1 MSNKNYFGTQI
12 TVSEYC
18 WGSFM
23 RILIDGD
30 ACPVTAI
37 IEKIAARYG
46 VGVVFF
52 HSICHV
58 SDNSGNSTMEK
69 IMVDNVSQAVDMAII
84 NKATKGDI
92 VVTGDFGLASL
103 VLAKKANAISFSGMI
118 YDEYNID
125 RLLFERHVSGVVR
138 RSGGRTKGPAKRTV
152 NDNKNFEKS
161 LSFLILQN
169 MKDI

>member
-1 MSNKNYFGTQI
+1 
-12 TVSEYC
+12 
-18 WGSFM
+18 M
-23 RILIDGD
+23 RILVDGD
-30 ACPVTAI
+30 ACPVTTLI
-37 IEKIAARYG
+37 QKTAARYG

-52 HSICHV
+52 HSTCHY
-58 SDNSGNSTMEK
+58 SSSSNDAAMEI

-103 VLAKKANAISFSGMI
+103 VLGKKVYALSFSGMI
-118 YDEYNID
+118 YNEDNID

-138 RSGGRTKGPAKRTV
+138 RSGGRTKGPAKRRESD
-152 NDNKNFEKS
+152 DNNFEKS
-161 LSFLILQN
+161 LSSLISQN